1 MNRKIIF
8 ILFSVFTLM
17 NIYSQDFSDYI
28 KDLENLYTIS
38 YKEISKKNSLYLS
51 EQGQLVEFEGAFTV
65 VGDGYFEVFDV
76 KTGKKLYRR
85 TGYLNFSDGKVY
97 INCNYIL
104 KKDCSL
110 KDNAVKNISIS
121 NKGIVTINYF
131 NGEIDS
137 FSIPLYKPTD
147 KSINNFV
154 GNGYQFSEVVQ
165 IESNGFKMNFIELST
180 VEKYSLILD
189 MQQKL
194 FEYLNTDKIEDVRFK
209 YLETLLTQLWMMFL
223 QEDSIKENI
232 LVDCDCIS
240 VKTQYSD
247 NINQLIEKIK
257 NELN

>member
-1 MNRKIIF
+1 
-8 ILFSVFTLM
+8 M
-17 NIYSQDFSDYI
+17 NIYTQDFSDHI

-76 KTGKKLYRR
+76 KTGKKLYCR

-104 KKDCSL
+104 KNDCSL
-110 KDNAVKNISIS
+110 KDTTVKNISIS

>member
-17 NIYSQDFSDYI
+17 NIYTQDFSDYI

-65 VGDGYFEVFDV
+65 VGDGYFEVFNV
-76 KTGKKLYRR
+76 KTGKKLYRK

-104 KKDCSL
+104 KNNCSL
-110 KDNAVKNISIS
+110 KDTAVKNISIS